1 MSHEFR
7 CPVCSHVDAVDLPV
21 AEGSREVRC
30 SYCGTA
36 LELELR
42 DDERLNLEVRVA
54 ESKQDGTTAAS

>member
-7 CPVCSHVDAVDLPV
+7 CPVCSYVDAVDLPV

-30 SYCGTA
+30 GYCGTP
-36 LELELR
+36 LTLELR

-54 ESKQDGTTAAS
+54 EPDQDETTAAS